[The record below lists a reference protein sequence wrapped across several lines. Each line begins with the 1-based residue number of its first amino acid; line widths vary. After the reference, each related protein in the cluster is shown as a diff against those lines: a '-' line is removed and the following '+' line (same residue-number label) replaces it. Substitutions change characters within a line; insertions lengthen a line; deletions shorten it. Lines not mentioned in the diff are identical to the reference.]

1 MKFPATTR
9 SARFAMSAAA
19 MITGAGLLTAT
30 PAGAATDPG
39 PLAASASDANVKAQ
53 CQFRVTSVAVVDG
66 HTKVTGRLTAKAGPT
81 SFTAARNIAH
91 NSVFCGVNAG
101 EESLAFVQ
109 GSRNGAYAYAS
120 KSVTVPIHSSYA
132 LFLKASYVLRNGV
145 STSISGSSPQ

>member
-1 MKFPATTR
+1 MKLPTIHFP
-9 SARFAMSAAA
+9 RFAMSAAA
-19 MITGAGLLTAT
+19 MIAGAGLLAAT
-30 PAGAATDPG
+30 PVEAVTDPG

-91 NSVFCGVNAG
+91 NSVLCNIHDG
-101 EESLAFVQ
+101 ESSLASVL

-120 KSVTVPIHSSYA
+120 KSVTLPIRSSYA
-132 LFLKASYVLRNGV
+132 LFLKASYVSRNGV
-145 STSISGSSPQ
+145 TTTFSGSSPQ